1 MADRATHC
9 GKQVMLDGKHYADA
23 VTVEAAFAIC
33 VAVNHFIAE
42 GAEYFASAGLP
53 GKRTRK

>member
-9 GKQVMLDGKHYADA
+9 GKQVMLDNKHYADA

-33 VAVNHFIAE
+33 VAVNHFIA
-42 GAEYFASAGLP
+42 AGTEHRAHAALT
-53 GKRTRK
+53 KAQAR